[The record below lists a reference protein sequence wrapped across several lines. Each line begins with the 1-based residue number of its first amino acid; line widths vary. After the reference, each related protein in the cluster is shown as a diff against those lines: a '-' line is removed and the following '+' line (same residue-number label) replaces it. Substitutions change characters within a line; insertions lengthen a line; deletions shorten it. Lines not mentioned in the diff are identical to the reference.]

1 MNKSQKTWLIGG
13 IVGAVVLICC
23 CAAGI
28 AGSVWWF
35 NPGPERVTNQYF
47 NALQDKDADKVRD
60 LTCAA
65 RRGSLDLPDS
75 NEELVSWEVTSTNES
90 GDTAT
95 VLAHAVVSNDGEPQS
110 GNVTITLVKEDGD
123 WLVCGIRGQPD

>member
-1 MNKSQKTWLIGG
+1 MNKSQKTWLIAG
-13 IVGAVVLICC
+13 IVATVVLVCC

-47 NALQDKDADKVRD
+47 SAIQDKDAGKVRE

-65 RRGSLDLPDS
+65 RRGNLNLPDDD
-75 NEELVSWEVTSTNES
+75 EELVSWEITDVSES
-90 GDTAT
+90 GDKAT
-95 VLAHAVVSNDGEPQS
+95 VKAHAVVTDDGERES
-110 GNVTITLVKEDGD
+110 GSVTVTLVKEDGD
-123 WLVCGIRGQPD
+123 WLVCGTRGQQD